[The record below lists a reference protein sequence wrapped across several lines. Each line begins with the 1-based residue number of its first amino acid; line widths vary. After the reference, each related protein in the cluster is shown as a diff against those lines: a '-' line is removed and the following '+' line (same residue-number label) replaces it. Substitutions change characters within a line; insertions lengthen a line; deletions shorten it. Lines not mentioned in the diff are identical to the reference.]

1 MADLS
6 FNVSEFRSK
15 LNGGA
20 KPNLFEISLTLP
32 TALALEGTNP
42 FGSEGNFSFLCRS
55 GAIPSYTLGLIE
67 VPFRGRRIKLP
78 GDRTFAD
85 WTVTVLNDEEQN
97 MRHAFD
103 QWMAFINNPDGEEAI
118 RTDNSDYRCTINI
131 KHLNG
136 DGEVT
141 RFYKLYDAF
150 PTDVGAIDLSQ
161 DNTDVIQDFT
171 VTFQYHYHEAGAD
184 SAEPSASSAE

>member
-1 MADLS
+1 MALN
-6 FNVSEFRSK
+6 FNINEFRSK

-20 KPNLFEISLTLP
+20 KPNLFEISLSLP
-32 TALALEGTNP
+32 TTISLEGENP
-42 FGSEGNFSFLCRS
+42 FGSEGNFKFLCRS
-55 GAIPSYTLGLIE
+55 GAIPSFTLGLIE

-97 MRHAFD
+97 MRYAFD
-103 QWMAFINNPDGEEAI
+103 QWMALINNPDGEEAI
-118 RTDNSDYRCTINI
+118 REENSEYRCTINV

-141 RFYKLYDAF
+141 RWYKLYDAF

-184 SAEPSASSAE
+184 GGEPGTSSPSE